1 MGTSGRAEAVAEA
14 QEVSLVDRVEHF
26 GHRALDDLVLERG
39 KAKGPLASISFRD
52 VGAEHRPGPVLSA
65 VDACVQALEISLQVL
80 LILLHRYPIDSRTRR
95 APLSAERSFERVDI
109 DVMQQGRE
117 PQHGPSDVR
126 DRHAPRRWRHDIPG
140 DQKREYSG
148 YTGSYTYDGKQ
159 LVTTV
164 DAAPDPGRIGT
175 KQPRGVRFENGLMI
189 LIPPPRVVDGVT
201 EHREIA
207 WEKVSDV

>member
-80 LILLHRYPIDSRTRR
+80 LILLHRYPIELQDSPRAAVGGTLVRARRHRRDATR
-95 APLSAERSFERVDI
+95 P
-109 DVMQQGRE
+109 
-117 PQHGPSDVR
+117 
-126 DRHAPRRWRHDIPG
+126 
-140 DQKREYSG
+140 
-148 YTGSYTYDGKQ
+148 
-159 LVTTV
+159 
-164 DAAPDPGRIGT
+164 
-175 KQPRGVRFENGLMI
+175 
-189 LIPPPRVVDGVT
+189 
-201 EHREIA
+201 
-207 WEKVSDV
+207 

>member
-1 MGTSGRAEAVAEA
+1 MDNIEGTWRFVRAMARDDAGNPRPSPYEGQRMGRIVIGAGRMAVMMI
-14 QEVSLVDRVEHF
+14 DWR
-26 GHRALDDLVLERG
+26 
-39 KAKGPLASISFRD
+39 RD
-52 VGAEHRPGPVLSA
+52 V
-65 VDACVQALEISLQVL
+65 
-80 LILLHRYPIDSRTRR
+80 
-95 APLSAERSFERVDI
+95 
-109 DVMQQGRE
+109 
-117 PQHGPSDVR
+117 
-126 DRHAPRRWRHDIPG
+126 PG

-201 EHREIA
+201 EHREIC
-207 WEKVSDV
+207 WEKISDL